1 MGIQDTL
8 YIVRHFLVKKPAIT
22 IHPFSM
28 NGSHTFLCS
37 SYTHSVPLASIT
49 GRSFHSMDHAVI
61 A

>member
-1 MGIQDTL
+1 MGIQGTL
-8 YIVRHFLVKKPAIT
+8 YIVRHFLVKKPAT
-22 IHPFSM
+22 YPALLMDGF
-28 NGSHTFLCS
+28 HTFLCS

>member
-1 MGIQDTL
+1 M
-8 YIVRHFLVKKPAIT
+8 RHFLVKKPAT
-22 IHPFSM
+22 YPALLMDGF
-28 NGSHTFLCS
+28 HTFLCS